1 MDKIE
6 RRIGGED
13 PLSVTGYVEAPL
25 AYDAVWSLAYALNR
39 TQNMLG
45 SHGCIGGEGS
55 GCGGDGV
62 CRGNALWRF

>member
-6 RRIGGED
+6 KRIGGVD

-39 TQNMLG
+39 TQNVLV
-45 SHGCIGGEGS
+45 GG
-55 GCGGDGV
+55 GV
-62 CRGNALWRF
+62 Y